1 MRVKERKIGRGKK
14 RKNERGRE
22 KEKEE
27 IPCRISILHFQDLRT
42 SELWKLWLFP
52 N

>member
-14 RKNERGRE
+14 RENERA

-27 IPCRISILHFQDLRT
+27 TPRRISVLHFQDLRT
-42 SELWKLWLFP
+42 SELWKLWPFP